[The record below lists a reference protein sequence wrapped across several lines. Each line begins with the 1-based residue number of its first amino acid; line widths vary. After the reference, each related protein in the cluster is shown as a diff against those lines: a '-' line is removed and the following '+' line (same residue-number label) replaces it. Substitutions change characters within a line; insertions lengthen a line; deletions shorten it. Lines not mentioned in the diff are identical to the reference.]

1 MTNRNTKTVVAIALA
16 ALLVSAGAANV
27 LAAKPSID
35 NETTN
40 TTSTSELTDG
50 STINISDGGINESDY
65 HYVQYTADSNNSS
78 VEITLNGTDDE
89 GGAVFYENKTAETID
104 SASDTY
110 RVNFSERVLA
120 DVPRAIN
127 ENVTLDLTITND
139 TEAEN
144 PDTTTIQVH
153 LQNGDDRSVVYV
165 SGADVSS
172 DEDDDIIALN
182 KSKKIAG
189 FEYSSTDYSK
199 VSGLNRDVNGSATEV
214 AVIYG
219 NDSVASDY
227 SEAVAS
233 DAGSGDWV
241 LMQAAA
247 LDGTP
252 VKVYNDAASDNV
264 DEGDSYG
271 VYESDIGG
279 ESGTVYHLGDD
290 YSDASSVEI
299 ESYGNKDY
307 SPMSFWDVADA
318 FGTWNGI
325 KATSTW
331 V

>member
-40 TTSTSELTDG
+40 TPSTSELTDG
-50 STINISDGGINESDY
+50 STINISDGGINDSDY
-65 HYVQYTADSNNSS
+65 HYVQYTADSANSS

-189 FEYSSTDYSK
+189 FEYSSTDYAK

-307 SPMSFWDVADA
+307 SPMSFWDVTSA